1 MKTLVLSVILVIA
14 SCNGQKKVTLNDNE
28 VVTGNLGLTLVLQDN
43 YSGFD
48 VPQTLIIR
56 DVKALKKF
64 YSKINR
70 TRKPGIPIPQIDFTK
85 EIVLIH
91 CSGKQNMDSQ
101 FEQLVMEETY
111 NEIMVRISRI
121 PTSQRKASVAG
132 VSPFSVYKMPV
143 SKKNIKV
150 VKER

>member
-1 MKTLVLSVILVIA
+1 MRSLFLSIVIVIT

-28 VVTGNLGLTLVLQDN
+28 VTTGNQGLTLVLQDN

-48 VPQTLIIR
+48 IPQTLIIR

-70 TRKPGIPIPQIDFTK
+70 TRKPGIPIPQINFTK
-85 EIVLIH
+85 EIVLVH
-91 CSGKQNMDSQ
+91 CSGEQNMDVQ
-101 FEQLVMEETY
+101 FEQLVMEETH
-111 NEIMVRISRI
+111 NEIIVRILSI
-121 PTSQRKASVAG
+121 PTNQRQTSVVD
-132 VSPFSVYKMPV
+132 VSPFSVYKMPI
-143 SKKNIKV
+143 SKKNVKV